1 VTKEGTQW
9 GLQDFLPLLRRPPV
23 EGLGEP
29 ERLYRAVQEVARPG
43 ALDDDFSMLVVTFV

>member
-1 VTKEGTQW
+1 M
-9 GLQDFLPLLRRPPV
+9 
-23 EGLGEP
+23 GEP